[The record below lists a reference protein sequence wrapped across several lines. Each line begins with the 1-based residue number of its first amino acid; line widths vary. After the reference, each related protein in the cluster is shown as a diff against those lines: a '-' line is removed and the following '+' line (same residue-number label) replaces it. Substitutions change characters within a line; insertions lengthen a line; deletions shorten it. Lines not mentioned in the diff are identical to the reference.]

1 MSATITEGLID
12 LDPQTQDSSTP
23 AFTKEEAIA
32 LVQEW
37 VADDD
42 PSQTQEA
49 MVERLMEIDPWRVAE
64 CDLPSSGISKAEFA
78 EIVRTH
84 ALNAPKTAMKIGG
97 IADAVVPSAT
107 HPPELQPL
115 IDSGDCIQ
123 TQYTNGRPNHWEV
136 KKCSVCGN
144 FNKDECCGQPT
155 KWVWAESLG
164 NLIAAGRQAL
174 GLEPIQR
181 PKTPEDKEKSRIQ
194 SWKDALWWSSF
205 SGVDEME
212 SGGIKMYVEN
222 IIPEGVTIISSLPK
236 EGKTWLALSLCK
248 ALTSGQPLF
257 GQAGFEV
264 PEPVP
269 VIYLAAE
276 VGDRA
281 FKQRIQK
288 FGITN
293 DKTRFLCRT
302 LTKGGM
308 NLEDTNLEQA
318 IRALQPIVI
327 LDVLSCFSQSDDE
340 DNSVEN
346 QKLRRMIGGLRR
358 AGARAVIILH
368 HSTKNFKQKPT
379 KENAVRGSGDILA
392 MVDCVWALMLDDR
405 LYQSSQVEEVDV
417 IGWGRDFSPS
427 PFRFALTRRGVP
439 SDGNMY
445 KNGVVSVIDSTHD
458 LGLIDKAAR
467 VHAAE
472 TASQDVVDTL
482 ERMVQ
487 DNSKLSSRKLAELT
501 GRSRWV
507 VETALSS
514 KGWVKGQGRY
524 GTWKKTETKTE
535 MVQ

>member
-1 MSATITEGLID
+1 MPSEIEGVID
-12 LDPQTQDSSTP
+12 LDPESADAESSVFSTEKDLID
-23 AFTKEEAIA
+23 AIQHGMTLNELHNFLKEY
-32 LVQEW
+32 
-37 VADDD
+37 
-42 PSQTQEA
+42 PSQQPISDDWLKELIRLHANETSAQSGGN
-49 MVERLMEIDPWRVAE
+49 VERACQL
-64 CDLPSSGISKAEFA
+64 GI
-78 EIVRTH
+78 V
-84 ALNAPKTAMKIGG
+84 
-97 IADAVVPSAT
+97 SA
-107 HPPELQPL
+107 PPELKPL
-115 IDSGDCIQ
+115 VESGQAICRS
-123 TQYTNGRPNHWEV
+123 GHWFV
-136 KKCSVCGN
+136 KRCFKCGK
-144 FNKDECCGQPT
+144 FNNDECCGEKTRQ
-155 KWVWAESLG
+155 VSAVHHGESTLTHY
-164 NLIAAGRQAL
+164 GRQAV
-174 GLEPIQR
+174 GLEPITP
-181 PKTPEDKEKSRIQ
+181 PKPPETPEQVAQ
-194 SWKDALWWSSF
+194 SWKQSPWWSSF

-281 FKQRIQK
+281 FKQRVQK

-293 DKTRFLCRT
+293 DKTKFLCRT

-427 PFRFALTRRGVP
+427 RFRFGLTRKGVP

-445 KNGVVSVIDSTHD
+445 KNGIISVIDSTHD
-458 LGLIDKAAR
+458 LGWIDKSATAFA
-467 VHAAE
+467 HSE
-472 TASQDVVDTL
+472 TAEQARENVAVALEKAIRDNPDISLRELSKVVGLTYWKTQSVLKGNGWAKSRRQGDV
-482 ERMVQ
+482 
-487 DNSKLSSRKLAELT
+487 
-501 GRSRWV
+501 
-507 VETALSS
+507 
-514 KGWVKGQGRY
+514 
-524 GTWKKTETKTE
+524 WKK
-535 MVQ
+535 V